1 MVASRFRLMVFF
13 YLNTFFG
20 PSRCF
25 YLFLLFK
32 FIRVYAMSCTHFA
45 QKESFL
51 VFFLLKIYRLASSLP
66 LFFL

>member
-45 QKESFL
+45 QKECFL
-51 VFFLLKIYRLASSLP
+51 VFLVEDI
-66 LFFL
+66 